1 METIQAIQVSSA
13 WTTSDNLSSELK
25 IKLNTS
31 YFTAILDNI
40 DKYDLILNYLSGII
54 WNYYKNYYLVTSTKE
69 RCIELLANELSG
81 KLNYYYALINE
92 YKKAFSSDYSKIRGT
107 TTTNTRENKL
117 TRDGLNKQATTPETI
132 EAGADYIDDYSTSE
146 QKYNS
151 NATETGSNNFTSSII
166 GSNKDLWENI
176 NAIPKTIYE
185 SVIGLVSKYFF
196 YVYDNELEPSVELT
210 LEQAIKDLDTK
221 IIELG
226 DTLAV
231 NVETIDN
238 NIERLTSVTPTDIGV
253 KEGKLGLLHD
263 TKWLTN
269 QGAITIGSNLNYIAE
284 TNTLNANV
292 SQAEVSSKQDRLVSG
307 TNIKTINGNSLL
319 GSGDLTI
326 EGGGSDVAIITLT
339 DAQVQS
345 LSNFS
350 ITFTQEQATLL
361 ENASSFKFIYNGV
374 EIAHG
379 QCGKIKQND
388 TTWYGLSMI
397 LGSLIFSGANSS
409 GGSLSDYKE
418 EIFLY
423 SAFPL
428 NVLSSVSLESNN
440 VINFN
445 SYYDGNIFIDSTKPK
460 SVYFDTINGKPILHT
475 GSTINEYTIPDTK
488 TISLFGNHSILVSK
502 DSTDTNID
510 LYNHAIIFN
519 FDYGDNDDM
528 YNVYLNVVSSRNL
541 VVDSLTDLKTLLG
554 NTFTRSCS
562 ASSDNLND
570 HVVAVRETG
579 FIISDLTSISFASAK
594 NLKITDTVTTI

>member
-292 SQAEVSSKQDRLVSG
+292 SQAEVSSKQNKLVSG
-307 TNIKTINGNSLL
+307 RNIKTINGNSLL

-326 EGGGSDVAIITLT
+326 ESGGSDVAIITLT
-339 DAQVQS
+339 DAQAQG

-388 TTWYGLSMI
+388 TTLYGLSMI

-409 GGSLSDYKE
+409 GGSLSDYKK
-418 EIFLY
+418 EIYFY

-445 SYYDGNIFIDSTKPK
+445 SYYDGNIFIDATKPK

-475 GSTINEYTIPDTK
+475 DNTINEYTIPDTK
-488 TISLFGNHSILVSK
+488 TISLFGNHSILVPK

-562 ASSDNLND
+562 AASDNLND

>member
-292 SQAEVSSKQDRLVSG
+292 SQAEVSTKQNKLVSG

-326 EGGGSDVAIITLT
+326 E
-339 DAQVQS
+339 
-345 LSNFS
+345 
-350 ITFTQEQATLL
+350 
-361 ENASSFKFIYNGV
+361 
-374 EIAHG
+374 
-379 QCGKIKQND
+379 
-388 TTWYGLSMI
+388 
-397 LGSLIFSGANSS
+397 S
-409 GGSLSDYKE
+409 GGS
-418 EIFLY
+418 
-423 SAFPL
+423 
-428 NVLSSVSLESNN
+428 
-440 VINFN
+440 
-445 SYYDGNIFIDSTKPK
+445 
-460 SVYFDTINGKPILHT
+460 
-475 GSTINEYTIPDTK
+475 
-488 TISLFGNHSILVSK
+488 SI
-502 DSTDTNID
+502 
-510 LYNHAIIFN
+510 IIRR
-519 FDYGDNDDM
+519 Y
-528 YNVYLNVVSSRNL
+528 
-541 VVDSLTDLKTLLG
+541 
-554 NTFTRSCS
+554 
-562 ASSDNLND
+562 
-570 HVVAVRETG
+570 
-579 FIISDLTSISFASAK
+579 
-594 NLKITDTVTTI
+594 